1 MTASFSVSRGHEKT
15 SYVPKP
21 KTLVHITCRTL
32 QGLYLFRPGPEFN
45 DVFLGVLG
53 KARRDCEVDLCAVSV
68 MSSHFH
74 LLAVVDD
81 VKQAADFMRNLKSKL
96 ALETNRLT
104 GWRGTVFDRRYE
116 MAVVTDEE
124 AAQVEV
130 FKYILA
136 QGVKEQLVE
145 RIQDW
150 PGVHSFGA
158 LLEGTPMTGHWFD
171 RSQEHAA
178 RVRGEEYS
186 RFEYATTETVILS
199 KIPCWAHLTDE
210 TYRHRVAS
218 LGEAIEA
225 EAAVVREETGTRVLG
240 VAAIL
245 ARDPLY
251 RPKKL
256 ARSPAPRVHAAT
268 RAARKAFYEAYSW
281 FVGAFRDA
289 AEKLRRGD
297 RAAPF
302 PAGSFPPALPFVAG

>member
-1 MTASFSVSRGHEKT
+1 MPVSTTTKIVERWERVFPFIEGMRKLR
-15 SYVPKP
+15 YVPKP

-53 KARRDCEVDLCAVSV
+53 KAQRDCEVDLCAVSV
-68 MSSHFH
+68 LSSHFH

-104 GWRGTVFDRRYE
+104 GWSGPVFDRRYE
-116 MAVVTDEE
+116 MAVVTEEE
-124 AAQVEV
+124 AAQVEI

-158 LLEGTPMTGHWFD
+158 LVDGTPMIGHWFD

-186 RFEYATTETVILS
+186 RFEYATTEIVILS
-199 KIPCWAHLTDE
+199 KIPCWAHLSDE
-210 TYRHRVAS
+210 AYRQRVAS
-218 LGEAIEA
+218 LGEDIEA
-225 EAAVVREETGTRVLG
+225 EAAAVREATGTRVLG
-240 VAAIL
+240 VEAIL

-297 RAAPF
+297 RT
-302 PAGSFPPALPFVAG
+302 

>member
-1 MTASFSVSRGHEKT
+1 MRKLR
-15 SYVPKP
+15 YVPKP
-21 KTLVHITCRTL
+21 KTLVHITCRTIN
-32 QGLYLFRPGPEFN
+32 GLYLFRPGPEFN
-45 DVFLGVLG
+45 DVLLGVLG
-53 KARRDCEVDLCAVSV
+53 KAQRDCGVDLCAVSV
-68 MSSHFH
+68 LSSHFH
-74 LLAVVDD
+74 LLSVVDD
-81 VKQAADFMRNLKSKL
+81 VKQAADFMRNFKSKL

-104 GWRGTVFDRRYE
+104 DWSGAVFDRRYE

-145 RIQDW
+145 RILDW

-158 LLEGTPMTGHWFD
+158 LLEGTPLIGHWFD

-178 RVRGEEYS
+178 QIRGEKYD
-186 RFEYATTETVILS
+186 RLQYATVEPVTLS
-199 KIPCWAHLTDE
+199 PLPCWAHLSAK
-210 TYRHRVAS
+210 TYRQRVAS
-218 LGEAIEA
+218 LGEDIEA
-225 EAAVVREETGTRVLG
+225 EAAVAREAAGTQVVG
-240 VAAIL
+240 VDAIL

-251 RPKKL
+251 RPEKL

-268 RAARKAFYEAYSW
+268 QAARKAFYEAYSW
-281 FVGAFRDA
+281 FVAAFRDA